1 MKKEKSPP
9 NWNPKPKTLLK
20 KINTKNSNR
29 EKKKTHTDRERERER
44 EREAPTLFFWNKTQ
58 MALSDS
64 LSLQTTKPSSPL
76 TLQIPLYPLSLS
88 QNPKG

>member
-1 MKKEKSPP
+1 MKKKKSPP

-29 EKKKTHTDRERERER
+29 EKKKTHTDTER

>member
-1 MKKEKSPP
+1 MKKKKAHPIEIQ
-9 NWNPKPKTLLK
+9 NPKPSLK

-29 EKKKTHTDRERERER
+29 EKKKTHTDTER

-88 QNPKG
+88 LSQNPKG